1 MSASKEARVWL
12 TYQAIT
18 MNISIIVAMTK
29 QRVIGYQNALPWHLP
44 ADLKNF
50 KRITMGAPILMGRK
64 TYQSIGRPLPG
75 RDNII
80 VTNNA
85 AFQAEGCRVFTH
97 LDDALAAVTAPEV
110 FVIGGASLYTAL
122 FAATHTLYVTE
133 IDKVFKGDTFFPEWQ
148 HAEWQEFAREEV
160 SNDPS
165 VDFSYR
171 FLTYKR
177 STAK

>member
-1 MSASKEARVWL
+1 M
-12 TYQAIT
+12 
-18 MNISIIVAMTK
+18 
-29 QRVIGYQNALPWHLP
+29 
-44 ADLKNF
+44 
-50 KRITMGAPILMGRK
+50 
-64 TYQSIGRPLPG
+64 
-75 RDNII
+75 
-80 VTNNA
+80 
-85 AFQAEGCRVFTH
+85 FTH